1 MPAGTIALRNN
12 TATVT
17 GTGTSFTTE
26 IKAND
31 FIVVIIGQVTY
42 TLGVKS
48 VNSNTSVTLIR
59 NFDGPTSSGLAW
71 TAIPNATLVGI
82 TAQVAADTAKAI
94 RGLNLDK
101 VNWQQIL
108 TGTGN
113 VTVNL
118 PDGSVF
124 SGPAWGGINEELKG
138 KAPLTDGVVAVRD
151 GGTGGKNA
159 SEALTALGGVSRT
172 GDQIIEGLKTFA
184 SRLTAPF
191 YHSSAGYPGLT
202 LICTDMPEAM
212 IGRTVVIEHHG
223 NGLYVTR
230 RKGNGSDNTN
240 QILNS
245 FPAGGGVL
253 ALASSS
259 DERIKTKDGLTP
271 AGALSRLAQLEVH
284 DFHYKHVEPYVQEY
298 QSERPRRGF
307 MAQQVYS
314 VDETYANKPT
324 SNLDNLNPAGG
335 EVWEIN
341 EHALI
346 ADLVLAVRELRAE
359 LEELKTIKVKT

>member
-1 MPAGTIALRNN
+1 MPIYKTGTIAI
-12 TATVT
+12 TTGGVAT
-17 GTGTSFTTE
+17 GTGT
-26 IKAND
+26 
-31 FIVVIIGQVTY
+31 
-42 TLGVKS
+42 
-48 VNSNTSVTLIR
+48 
-59 NFDGPTSSGLAW
+59 AW
-71 TAIPNATLVGI
+71 TTALNGLRVGQTILVNTNPQQQFTISAINSATSLRVTPSPAAAISTSTYAILI
-82 TAQVAADTAKAI
+82 TDALTVDGLGSMVSEAVQYFKTSLSGRAASGANTDITSLSNLQTALSVAQ
-94 RGLNLDK
+94 
-101 VNWQQIL
+101 
-108 TGTGN
+108 
-113 VTVNL
+113 
-118 PDGSVF
+118 
-124 SGPAWGGINEELKG
+124 
-138 KAPLTDGVVAVRD
+138 
-151 GGTGGKNA
+151 GGTGSKDSA
-159 SEALTALGGVSRT
+159 KALETLGGVSRT

-202 LICTDMPEAM
+202 LISTDIAEAT

-223 NGLYVTR
+223 SGLYVTR

-346 ADLVLAVRELRAE
+346 ADLVLAVRELRTE
-359 LEELKTIKVKT
+359 LEELKTTQAKM